1 MKSILK
7 LNIGWILI
15 QKLIRSRLIKL
26 NNCYKIILNPSLKR
40 YTKLKMITILWDKP
54 LMQEILSSHLKII
67 QIEDIR
73 RLMCNK
79 FL

>member
-15 QKLIRSRLIKL
+15 QKLIQSRLIKL

-40 YTKLKMITILWDKP
+40 YTKLETITILWDKP

-67 QIEDIR
+67 PIEDIR
-73 RLMCNK
+73 R
-79 FL
+79 